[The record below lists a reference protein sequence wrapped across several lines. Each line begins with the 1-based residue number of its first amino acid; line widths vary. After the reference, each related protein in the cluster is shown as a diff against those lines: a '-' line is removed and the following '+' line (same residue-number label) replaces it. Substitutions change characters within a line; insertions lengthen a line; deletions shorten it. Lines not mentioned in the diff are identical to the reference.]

1 MSFKISF
8 TTLLL
13 LFDLHHGAT
22 RVSLTGLRSASTP
35 YRQRPCGNVIGH
47 CPCHQWLLQSIC
59 DNVYNS
65 IAGAE
70 SAVPINSTTRLPL
83 ASASRQSCPSHS
95 LTNNCIQS
103 PWPPPPPPPPWP
115 PPWRIIEHS
124 MSCQIKEYVMTLPL
138 YCPKMMMSLQ
148 ATWHDLTQD
157 SFHHSIPLVPDHSQG
172 LHHLKGV
179 NMEQPNWLLQRKPIL
194 YLLLFF

>member
-1 MSFKISF
+1 MALHEYPSPASEAPRLPTGNVLVAMSLAIVPVIDGSCRAFVTMF
-8 TTLLL
+8 TTPLQVQ
-13 LFDLHHGAT
+13 
-22 RVSLTGLRSASTP
+22 RVLCQSTP
-35 YRQRPCGNVIGH
+35 QLVFHWPLRRDRVAHHIPL
-47 CPCHQWLLQSIC
+47 P
-59 DNVYNS
+59 
-65 IAGAE
+65 
-70 SAVPINSTTRLPL
+70 TTVSNP
-83 ASASRQSCPSHS
+83 H
-95 LTNNCIQS
+95 
-103 PWPPPPPPPPWP
+103 PWP

-124 MSCQIKEYVMTLPL
+124 MSCQIKEYVMTSPL